1 MILKNTVQKVIL
13 AIEAIGE
20 VEFDSEESIIH
31 AECSFNALPF
41 SKQNSVTNY
50 QKLVDARAQFEN
62 LKKLTVEKNET
73 GYTIIAAKKHISG
86 ELIIP
91 SSVTVIGVEA
101 FKDCKRIRSLTIPS
115 SITEIGPRAFVGCS
129 RLEMIC
135 VLEGNKRYR
144 SVDNCLIEIENKT
157 LFLGCKNSIIPS
169 DGSVTKIGHYAF
181 CKCKGLKEL
190 VIPSSIEIIDWY
202 AFFECRKLKTI
213 SIPNSVKEIGSGAF
227 WGCSKLSSIKL
238 PNALKKLER
247 CIFNECSNLLSIEIP
262 HTVKIIEE
270 HAFSDCRSLSSVK
283 MSAALTRI
291 ESYAFAHCERIKKVI
306 IPYRVWRI
314 GSFAFYGCS
323 SLEKVVFQSKK
334 SWWIKMNLPI
344 ISGIVVNVSNAFDNA
359 KNLKRTYESFEW
371 CTWEEKNNIFL

>member
-1 MILKNTVQKVIL
+1 MLSNKIPDVISS
-13 AIEAIGE
+13 INAIGE
-20 VEFDSEESIIH
+20 IGFHSKKSILQ
-31 AECSFNALPF
+31 AEHLFNEIPF
-41 SKQNSVTNY
+41 GERERVTNC
-50 QKLVDARAQFEN
+50 QKLIDARAQFEK
-62 LKKLTVEKNET
+62 LKLLTVEKNET
-73 GYTIIAAKKHISG
+73 GCTIIAAKKRISG

-91 SSVTVIGVEA
+91 SSVTVIGAEA
-101 FKDCKRIRSLTIPS
+101 FKDCKRIRSVIIPS

-129 RLEMIC
+129 RLERIC

-247 CIFNECSNLLSIEIP
+247 CIFNECSNLLSIEIS
-262 HTVKIIEE
+262 HTVRIIEE

-291 ESYAFAHCERIKKVI
+291 ESYAFANCERIKKVI
-306 IPYRVWRI
+306 IPYRVWKL

-334 SWWIKMNLPI
+334 AWWIKMNLPI
-344 ISGIVVNVSNAFDNA
+344 ISGIVMNVSNAFDNA
-359 KNLKRTYESFEW
+359 KSLKRTYESFEW